1 MIGGSENMK
10 NSVWLKMLKPEFFIS
25 STLNFIELYLT
36 FGTPCILEKPFVD
49 NFNSSKKT
57 FFK

>member
-1 MIGGSENMK
+1 MK
-10 NSVWLKMLKPEFFIS
+10 NSVWLKILKPEFFIS